1 MNNYNYVNY
10 DWYRKSN
17 IDKINNLYNPKEG
30 FEKGNMFPNIY
41 SEYKNY
47 KPLKP
52 KINNEREKL
61 LYDISTICFA
71 THELNLYLDLNPNDM
86 TIIQLYNDYKNKE
99 SQLVEEYERKFGP
112 LTTSSIMK
120 EPFSWEE
127 DKWPW
132 EVE

>member
-112 LTTSSIMK
+112 LITSSIMK

>member
-1 MNNYNYVNY
+1 MNNYNFNY

-17 IDKINNLYNPKEG
+17 IDNINNIYNPKEG

-52 KINNEREKL
+52 KFNNEREKL

-112 LTTSSIMK
+112 LTTSANMK
-120 EPFSWEE
+120 NPFSWEE